1 MHPCCSLTIDLDGD
15 AARLEVAEKPV
26 ARDQNDG
33 LGVVVDAVE
42 TVDLLTPEY
51 ADTELDPESES
62 GSDGGIDGEEVD
74 MIDCEEALTQEASP
88 GSVASMMVD
97 RGPTLAHP
105 FALAPSTAVN
115 LHIRWLNPRYV
126 AREARRFYWREQ
138 ARRSC
143 MK

>member
-1 MHPCCSLTIDLDGD
+1 MHPCCSRTIDLDWD

-51 ADTELDPESES
+51 ADTELDSESES

-74 MIDCEEALTQEASP
+74 IDVDCEEASP

-105 FALAPSTAVN
+105 FALAPPTAVN
-115 LHIRWLNPRYV
+115 LHIRWLDPRYV
-126 AREARRFYWREQ
+126 AREARRFYLKQ
-138 ARRSC
+138 
-143 MK
+143 